1 MMASNVSLRLKC
13 NYYANY
19 ANYRD
24 GYNDGYDDGYREAC
38 LTWQNECQKLRDVL
52 RAMLSD
58 TIEHGEAPEHDKKGD
73 L

>member
-1 MMASNVSLRLKC
+1 MDRTEYDYNPS
-13 NYYANY
+13 
-19 ANYRD
+19 YRE
-24 GYNDGYDDGYREAC
+24 GYDDGYDDGYYAAC
-38 LTWQNECQKLRDVL
+38 LKWQEECQKLRDVL